1 MIKNSLFLLN
11 GNLGYEYL
19 TIESAYL
26 NTRMTIEKSVN
37 TLRLHYRGSLKA
49 AIENASTVTLC
60 TLSEPF
66 RPAIQLSK
74 DIMLRHNH
82 GLYANITIM
91 ENGEAKLLAYQAIP
105 ANITLFID
113 ETFVTNKP

>member
-1 MIKNSLFLLN
+1 MLN

-37 TLRLHYRGSLKA
+37 TLRLHYRGSLKT
-49 AIENASTVTLC
+49 AIENGATAILC

-66 RPAIQLSK
+66 HPVVQLSK
-74 DIMLRHNH
+74 DIILRYNHN
-82 GLYANITIM
+82 LYANITVM
-91 ENGEAKLLAYQAIP
+91 TTGEVKLTAYQTVP
-105 ANITLFID
+105 VNITLFID
-113 ETFVTNKP
+113 ETFVANKP